1 MSHSA
6 TATATAA
13 GVRPGPG
20 AVLQV
25 SPLLPSLE
33 RALSERYRTVR
44 LHELPDPAARLRD
57 HGDDVVA
64 AVTSARIGV
73 GDALMDA
80 LPRLRAVVHFG
91 VGYDT
96 TDVVRARAR
105 GIDVSNTPDVL
116 TDCVADLAVGAL
128 IDVMRRMSAADR
140 YVRAGEWTHAPF
152 PPAARVS
159 GKRVG
164 ILGLGRIGRA
174 VARRLEGFGA
184 EIAYCSRVPVPGV
197 PHRHLPTAEALAEA
211 CDALVVTVAGGAGTE
226 GLVSAAVLDA
236 LGPEG
241 HLVNV
246 ARGSVVDETALVAA
260 VREGW
265 IAGAALD
272 VFADEPHVPQE
283 LLASDRVVLL
293 PHIASATRETREAMG
308 DLALRNLERFMT
320 EGVLLTPVP
329 ECAARRPHG
338 GRPGRPSAR
347 RPCRPLRCPSR
358 RLTAPRALST
368 NENADYI

>member
-1 MSHSA
+1 MHSPGTTPRTPTGPA
-6 TATATAA
+6 TL
-13 GVRPGPG
+13 
-20 AVLQV
+20 LQV
-25 SPLLPSLE
+25 SPLLPRLE
-33 RALSERYRTVR
+33 QALAERHRTVR
-44 LHELPDPAARLRD
+44 LHELPDPERFLRER
-57 HGDDVVA
+57 GGDVVA
-64 AVTSARIGV
+64 AVTSARFGV

-80 LPRLRAVVHFG
+80 LPRLGAIVHFG
-91 VGYDT
+91 VGYET

-140 YVRAGEWTHAPF
+140 YVRAGCWSGAPF
-152 PPAARVS
+152 PLASRVS

-164 ILGLGRIGRA
+164 VLGLGRIGRA
-174 VARRLEGFGA
+174 VARRLEGFGV
-184 EIAYCSRVPVPGV
+184 EVAYCSRVPVPGV
-197 PHRHLPTAEALAEA
+197 AYRRLPTAEALAAA

-226 GLVSAAVLDA
+226 GLVSAAVLEA

-246 ARGSVVDETALVAA
+246 ARGSVVDESALVAA
-260 VREGW
+260 VEAGR

-272 VFADEPHVPQE
+272 VFADEPNVPRA
-283 LLASDRVVLL
+283 LLESDRVVLL

-308 DLALRNLERFMT
+308 DLVLRNVERFMT

-329 ECAARRPHG
+329 E
-338 GRPGRPSAR
+338 SAH
-347 RPCRPLRCPSR
+347 
-358 RLTAPRALST
+358 
-368 NENADYI
+368 